1 MNVYLRRINE
11 DDLERIIKWRMDPDI
26 TKWMNTDPTLT
37 IDIQREWLK
46 NINNDTTV
54 EYWMIVVNDQP
65 AGIINLTAMDS
76 KRKES
81 SWGYYIG
88 EKSLRSLK
96 LAMYLEWNLYDYVF
110 EILKLKR
117 LYNEVFSLNE
127 GVIKLHQLCGSN
139 IEKVIKNH
147 VTKNNIDYDVTL
159 MSIIDTNWRKLRS
172 SKNYDFI
179 RFEMER

>member
-1 MNVYLRRINE
+1 MNVYLRRIKE

-26 TKWMNTDPTLT
+26 TKWMNTDPILT
-37 IDIQREWLK
+37 IDIQKEWLK
-46 NINNDTTV
+46 KIDNDNNV
-54 EYWMIVVNDQP
+54 EYWMIVVNEQP
-65 AGIINLTAMDS
+65 AGIINLMAIDRS
-76 KRKES
+76 RKES

-110 EILKLKR
+110 DILKLKK

-127 GVIKLHQLCGSN
+127 GVIKLHLLCGSK

-147 VTKNNIDYDVTL
+147 VSKNNINYDVTL
-159 MSIIDTNWRKLRS
+159 MSITDTDWRELRPN
-172 SKNYDFI
+172 KNYDFI
-179 RFEMER
+179 RFELER